1 MSYLLNVFAI
11 AKIVFYP
18 SWIVSKYLFNW
29 IEFSEEKRKLL
40 KSPDLR
46 FSSPSSLC
54 NSVTLGR
61 SGGERTA
68 DLKV

>member
-29 IEFSEEKRKLL
+29 IEFSEEKEEIAEK
-40 KSPDLR
+40 P
-46 FSSPSSLC
+46 
-54 NSVTLGR
+54 
-61 SGGERTA
+61 
-68 DLKV
+68 

>member
-29 IEFSEEKRKLL
+29 IEFSEEKEEIAEK
-40 KSPDLR
+40 PWFGD
-46 FSSPSSLC
+46 FPVPILC
-54 NSVTLGR
+54 AILWR
-61 SGGERTA
+61 
-68 DLKV
+68 